1 MFDWEGLKFQ
11 GFIYDNAKGRQIA
24 LAVLMENIKID
35 KIIEKF
41 MKKPFDKI
49 AWMSRARACKFI
61 GNRLY
66 VVEPFVMFIYHVLEN
81 LLSLVAVNDDKM
93 LLDWHFV
100 FE

>member
-11 GFIYDNAKGRQIA
+11 GFIYDNDKGRQMA

-49 AWMSRARACKFI
+49 AWMSSARACKFI
-61 GNRLY
+61 GDSY
-66 VVEPFVMFIYHVLEN
+66 KP
-81 LLSLVAVNDDKM
+81 
-93 LLDWHFV
+93 
-100 FE
+100 